1 MKNNVIQFPSD
12 DNGPRDLASII
23 EQRRSAMN
31 VKELASL
38 LGVSEKQIYAL
49 RDKGAIPSFRVGAAI
64 RFDPFAI
71 AQWLR
76 SKSKAA

>member
-1 MKNNVIQFPSD
+1 
-12 DNGPRDLASII
+12 
-23 EQRRSAMN
+23 MN

-71 AQWLR
+71 SQWLR